1 VQREGHGLRP
11 EGHYYGSRGVEKH
24 LVYVVQTDEGQ
35 ETLTPR
41 EMEAKYGWK
50 NDPSRAQPPVTD
62 VPAGK

>member
-1 VQREGHGLRP
+1 M
-11 EGHYYGSRGVEKH
+11 EKH